1 MLRIGVVSDSHG
13 SFRHLERLRDLC
25 GRVDWLL
32 HAGDYLRDAPTIAE
46 ALDVDPDRVRAVAGN
61 CDFPVT
67 RPDEVVE
74 DLEGVR
80 LYLVHGHQ
88 WGVKAGLQR
97 IHLRAQEVGARVAVF
112 GHTHVPVLADV
123 GGVMLLNPGSLS
135 KPRLGEPPSA
145 AILEVAAG
153 EVRAEQLFLG

>member
-13 SFRHLERLRDLC
+13 SFRNLERLRELC
-25 GRVDWLL
+25 GRLDWLL
-32 HAGDYLRDAPTIAE
+32 HAGDFLCDAAPIAE
-46 ALDVDPDRVRAVAGN
+46 TLGVDPERVRAVAGN

-67 RPDEVVE
+67 RPGEVLE
-74 DLEGVR
+74 ELEGVR

-88 WGVKAGLQR
+88 LGVKTGLHR
-97 IHLRAQEVGARVAVF
+97 IHLRAQEVGARVAIF

-123 GGVMLLNPGSLS
+123 GGVMLLKPGSLA

-145 AILEVAAG
+145 AVLEVAGG